1 MSNSVDE
8 AKQNTAAAKG
18 SVPFKAEFVP
28 LKRLFLDPN
37 NYRFIDDAD
46 YVSVPDEKRLDA
58 QVQKRT
64 TGFILGDGRENVKDL
79 IQSFSK
85 NGWLPVD
92 QIQAKR
98 LPNDDYLVVEGNR
111 RVATLKFL
119 EQQYREKSI
128 DLGSLDPAI
137 FDAVPI
143 VIYPDADEA
152 HHLILMGLKHIS
164 GNKKWPTINQAQLMK
179 ALGEHHGMSPE
190 DICKALAISRREYNL
205 SQRALVIVE
214 LYKKSEYGDQFR
226 SEKYNIFR
234 EIVNVPALRDWIQWD
249 EGKWSVGN
257 VSNLTRIFS
266 LVSEETVTEAGSE
279 DDEEQA
285 KAELKREPAIT
296 TGAQMREFG
305 KVVGEP
311 EAVATLESTRSLSQA
326 MMGAGILVQNQI
338 KRSLE
343 LAEDSAGTLFAHLSK
358 VKESDVEKAME
369 VGRKLLNL
377 GAAINEKMAIS
388 IGDDETEREP
398 INLALGA
405 NFRQFSSLEL
415 VDYKAH
421 KQLVLKDLGRINIF
435 AGPNNSGKTSV
446 LEAVYLLTQQSES
459 RALMEIVS
467 RRGKLGRKPLPKLL
481 YKLIPPLIRVSG
493 VFDGQNT
500 DIEAVLDKD
509 SQDVAD
515 KSGYVGS
522 ILMKSKYASHAQ
534 NSATHLF
541 DKRDPQRSYSKN
553 PRVLCRSILSSPF
566 SMHDPLVLVR
576 VHEQAMERGGKEKAI
591 SFLREW
597 ADTGLKN
604 IELAN
609 EFQRFWVSH
618 SDPSRNLDLTDFGE
632 GMQRVFM
639 IALVFAYA
647 ENGVVLIDE
656 LENAL
661 HISLLRDFSRFLH
674 ELAIAFNVQVFA
686 TSHSK
691 ECIDAFVTNGY
702 KLDEVSAYAL
712 VQREGKTVA
721 IHRSGPDLAELLEI
735 GDVDIRR
742 SR

>member
-1 MSNSVDE
+1 MSDPVD
-8 AKQNTAAAKG
+8 ATKQNMSKGAA
-18 SVPFKAEFVP
+18 PFKAEFVP
-28 LKRLFLDPN
+28 LKKLFLDPN
-37 NYRFIDDAD
+37 NYRFIDDKH
-46 YVSVPDEKRLDA
+46 YTPVSDDKKLDA

-64 TGFILGDGRENVKDL
+64 TGFILGDGQENVKDL
-79 IQSFSK
+79 INSFIK
-85 NGWLPVD
+85 NGLLPVD

-98 LPNDDYLVVEGNR
+98 LPNDYYLVVEGNR
-111 RVATLKFL
+111 RIATLKYL

-128 DLGSLDPAI
+128 DLGSLDPGI
-137 FDAVPI
+137 FNAVPV
-143 VIYPDADEA
+143 VIYPEADEA

-179 ALGEHHGMSPE
+179 TLGEKHGMNPE
-190 DICKALAISRREYNL
+190 DICKALGISRREYNL
-205 SQRALVIVE
+205 SQRALVIVD
-214 LYKKSEYGDQFR
+214 LYKKSEYGEQFR
-226 SEKYNIFR
+226 SEKYNLFR
-234 EIVNVPALRDWIQWD
+234 EVVNVPALRDWIGWD
-249 EGKWSVGN
+249 EGQWSVRDIN
-257 VSNLTRIFS
+257 QLTRIFS
-266 LVSEETVTEAGSE
+266 LVSEETVADTGS
-279 DDEEQA
+279 DDEEEQS

-305 KVVGEP
+305 KIVSEP
-311 EAVATLESTRSLSQA
+311 EAVTTLESTRSLSQA

-338 KRSLE
+338 KKSLE
-343 LAEDSAGTLFAHLSK
+343 LVEDSTGTLFAHLSK
-358 VKESDVEKAME
+358 VQEPDIEKAME

-398 INLALGA
+398 INLALGE

-415 VDYKAH
+415 GDYKAH

-467 RRGKLGRKPLPKLL
+467 RRGKLGRRPLPKLL
-481 YKLIPPLIRVSG
+481 YRLIPPQIRVSG

-500 DIEAVLDKD
+500 DIEAILDKD
-509 SQDVAD
+509 SQAVPD
-515 KSGYVGS
+515 KSGYLGS
-522 ILMKSKYASHAQ
+522 ILLKSKYSTHAQ
-534 NSATHLF
+534 SSETHLF
-541 DKRDPQRSYSKN
+541 DKREPQRSYSKN

-576 VHEQAMERGGKEKAI
+576 VHERAMERGAKERVLA
-591 SFLREW
+591 FLRKW
-597 ADTGLKN
+597 VDTGLKN

-618 SDPSRNLDLTDFGE
+618 NDPARNLDLTDFGE

-647 ENGVVLIDE
+647 EKGVVLIDE

-661 HISLLRDFSRFLH
+661 HINLLQDFSRFLH
-674 ELAIAFNVQVFA
+674 ELAIEFNVQVFA

-691 ECIDAFVTNGY
+691 ECIDAFVTNNY
-702 KLDEVSAYAL
+702 RLDEVSAYAL
-712 VQREGKTVA
+712 VQREGKTLS